1 MSTTTYTA
9 HASVFVQLR
18 GSGNVLPLIQAI
30 GDQYM
35 TEHPTVGLPLQL
47 GGSARGYKSVLDGT
61 TDIGMVSGAMA
72 PAMTRLAHKQGQ
84 HLTTTP
90 IARDGLYAIVQPS
103 NPLRGLSLDQLAEV
117 FAGRITDWSEFG
129 GPKSAINVY
138 VLPPSNGTYES
149 WVQLVLRDKWPIT
162 LKAKIVFGSQIV
174 SRVLADPQ
182 SIGFSSAAYA
192 DGRGVGVLAINGIEP
207 DKANIGS
214 RQYPLVRELSL
225 VTRDK
230 IRGEV
235 TEFVRYCADAGKGQH
250 IIASMGLVPIA
261 AGKP

>member
-1 MSTTTYTA
+1 MSTMTYAT

-35 TEHPTVGLPLQL
+35 TEHPNVGLPLQF

-61 TDIGMVSGAMA
+61 TDIGMVSGLMD
-72 PAMTRLAHKQGQ
+72 PALARLARNQGQ
-84 HLTTTP
+84 HLTSTP

-103 NPLRGLSLDQLAEV
+103 NPVRGMSLDQLAQV
-117 FAGRITDWSEFG
+117 FAGRITDWAEFG
-129 GPKSAINVY
+129 GPKGAINIY

-162 LKAKIVFGSQIV
+162 LKAKIVYGSQIV

-192 DGRGVGVLAINGIEP
+192 DGHGVGVLAIDGIEP
-207 DKANIGS
+207 DKANIDS
-214 RQYPLVRELSL
+214 QKYPLVRDLSL

-230 IRGEV
+230 PRGEV
-235 TEFVRYCADAGKGQH
+235 TEFIRYCSDAVKGQR
-250 IIASMGLVPIA
+250 IIASMGLVPITG
-261 AGKP
+261 GKP

>member
-1 MSTTTYTA
+1 MSTTIYA
-9 HASVFVQLR
+9 AQASVFVQLR

-35 TEHPTVGLPLQL
+35 TEHPNVGLPLQL
-47 GGSARGYKSVLDGT
+47 GGSARGYKSVLDDT
-61 TDIGMVSGAMA
+61 TDIGMVSGTMSAAMA
-72 PAMTRLAHKQGQ
+72 RLARKQGQ
-84 HLTTTP
+84 RLTSTP

-103 NPLRGLSLDQLAEV
+103 NPVRALSLDQLAEV

-129 GPKSAINVY
+129 GPKGAIKVY

-162 LKAKIVFGSQIV
+162 LKAEIVYGSQIV
-174 SRVLADPQ
+174 SRVLADPR

-192 DGRGVGVLAINGIEP
+192 DGHGVGVLAIDGIEP

-214 RQYPLVRELSL
+214 RKYPLVRDLSL

-230 IRGEV
+230 TRAEGAA
-235 TEFVRYCADAGKGQH
+235 FVGYCADAGKGQR
-250 IIASMGLVPIA
+250 IIASMGLVPIT
-261 AGKP
+261 GGNP